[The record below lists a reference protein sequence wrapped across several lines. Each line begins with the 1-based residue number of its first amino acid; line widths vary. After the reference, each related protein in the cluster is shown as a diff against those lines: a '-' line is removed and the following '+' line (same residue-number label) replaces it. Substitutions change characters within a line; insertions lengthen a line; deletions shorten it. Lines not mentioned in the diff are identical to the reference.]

1 MRSPRRTAR
10 RRLDQRLVGLD
21 LGQRPPRGWVRAIR
35 EALGMTTAEL
45 GQRMGLTQS
54 RVSQIERSEELGSIR
69 LDTLERAA
77 QALNCQVRYV
87 FVPNEPLEEMVQR
100 QARLRAQAEVDAVT
114 HTMALED
121 QVPEPGVLDALVK
134 EMAERF
140 VDERHLWEQPN
151 APAPR

>member
-1 MRSPRRTAR
+1 MTSPRRTAR

-87 FVPNEPLEEMVQR
+87 FVPNEPLEQMVQR

-121 QVPEPGVLDALVK
+121 QVPEPDVLDSLVQ

>member
-1 MRSPRRTAR
+1 MQSPRRTAR

-21 LGQRPPRGWVRAIR
+21 LGQKPPRGWIRAIR
-35 EALGMTTAEL
+35 EALGMTTGEL

-54 RVSQIERSEELGSIR
+54 RVSQLERSEEVGSIR

-77 QALNCQVRYV
+77 RALNCQVRYV

-100 QARLRAQAEVDAVT
+100 QARLRAQAEVAAVT

-121 QVPEPGVLDALVK
+121 QMPEPSVIDTQVEELAQ
-134 EMAERF
+134 RF
-140 VDERHLWEQPN
+140 VNDRHLWEGSK
-151 APAPR
+151 ARTHR

>member
-1 MRSPRRTAR
+1 MKSPRRTAR

-21 LGQRPPRGWVRAIR
+21 LGQRPPRGWIRAIR

-140 VDERHLWEQPN
+140 VDERHLWERPN

>member
-1 MRSPRRTAR
+1 MTSPRRTAR

-77 QALNCQVRYV
+77 RALNCQVRYV

-121 QVPEPGVLDALVK
+121 QVPEPGVLDSLVQ

>member
-121 QVPEPGVLDALVK
+121 QVPEPGVLDSLVK

-151 APAPR
+151 APATR

>member
-35 EALGMTTAEL
+35 EALGMTTGEL

-54 RVSQIERSEELGSIR
+54 RISQIERSEELGSIR

-100 QARLRAQAEVDAVT
+100 QARLRAQAEVDAVA

-121 QVPEPGVLDALVK
+121 QVPEPGVLDSLVQ

-140 VDERHLWEQPN
+140 VDERHLWERPN

>member
-1 MRSPRRTAR
+1 MTSPRRTAR

-45 GQRMGLTQS
+45 GQRMGVTQS

-69 LDTLERAA
+69 LDTLERVA
-77 QALNCQVRYV
+77 QALNCQVHYV

-121 QVPEPGVLDALVK
+121 QVPEPGVLDSLVT

>member
-1 MRSPRRTAR
+1 MRSPRHTAR

-21 LGQRPPRGWVRAIR
+21 VGQRPPRGWVRAIR

-121 QVPEPGVLDALVK
+121 QVPEPGVLDSLVK

>member
-1 MRSPRRTAR
+1 MKSPRRTAR

-21 LGQRPPRGWVRAIR
+21 LGQRPPRGWIRAIR

-121 QVPEPGVLDALVK
+121 QVPEPEVLDALVK

-140 VDERHLWEQPN
+140 VDERRLWERPD
-151 APAPR
+151 APAAR

>member
-45 GQRMGLTQS
+45 GQRMGVTQS

-121 QVPEPGVLDALVK
+121 QVPEPGVLDALVQ

>member
-1 MRSPRRTAR
+1 MKSPRRTAR

-21 LGQRPPRGWVRAIR
+21 LGQRPPRGWTRAIR

-140 VDERHLWEQPN
+140 VDERHLWERPD

>member
-1 MRSPRRTAR
+1 MTSPRRTAR

-77 QALNCQVRYV
+77 RALNCQVRYV
-87 FVPNEPLEEMVQR
+87 FVPNEPLEQMVQR

-121 QVPEPGVLDALVK
+121 QVPEPGVLDSLVQ

>member
-1 MRSPRRTAR
+1 MTSPRRTAR

-21 LGQRPPRGWVRAIR
+21 LGQRPARGWVRAIR

-77 QALNCQVRYV
+77 RALNCQVRYV

-121 QVPEPGVLDALVK
+121 QVPEPGVLDSLVQ

>member
-1 MRSPRRTAR
+1 MTSPRRTAR

-45 GQRMGLTQS
+45 GQRMGVTQS

-87 FVPNEPLEEMVQR
+87 FVPNEPLEQMVQR

-121 QVPEPGVLDALVK
+121 QVPEPGVLDSLVT

>member
-121 QVPEPGVLDALVK
+121 QVPEPGVLDSLVQ

-151 APAPR
+151 APATR

>member
-1 MRSPRRTAR
+1 MKSPRRTAR

-21 LGQRPPRGWVRAIR
+21 LGQRPSRGWIRAIR

-77 QALNCQVRYV
+77 QALNCQIRYV

-121 QVPEPGVLDALVK
+121 QVPEPGVLDDLVK

-140 VDERHLWEQPN
+140 VDERHLWERPN
-151 APAPR
+151 ASAPR

>member
-1 MRSPRRTAR
+1 MTSPRRTAR

-140 VDERHLWEQPN
+140 VDERHLWERPD

>member
-10 RRLDQRLVGLD
+10 MRLDQRLVGLD

-54 RVSQIERSEELGSIR
+54 RVSQIERSEEIGSIR

-121 QVPEPGVLDALVK
+121 QVPEPGVLDSLVK

>member
-1 MRSPRRTAR
+1 MTSPRRTAR

-87 FVPNEPLEEMVQR
+87 FVPNEPLEQMVQR

-121 QVPEPGVLDALVK
+121 QVPEPGVLDSLVQ

>member
-87 FVPNEPLEEMVQR
+87 FVPNEPPVCSTLWCRRWPSDSSTSATCGSSPMPRLPDEHPR
-100 QARLRAQAEVDAVT
+100 RSTASAR
-114 HTMALED
+114 
-121 QVPEPGVLDALVK
+121 
-134 EMAERF
+134 
-140 VDERHLWEQPN
+140 
-151 APAPR
+151 

>member
-1 MRSPRRTAR
+1 MKSPRRTAR

-21 LGQRPPRGWVRAIR
+21 LGQRPPRGWIRAIR

-69 LDTLERAA
+69 LDTVERAA

-100 QARLRAQAEVDAVT
+100 QARLRAQAEIDAVT

-121 QVPEPGVLDALVK
+121 QVPEPSVLDALLK

-140 VDERHLWEQPN
+140 VDERHLWERPN

>member
-1 MRSPRRTAR
+1 MKSPRRTAR

-21 LGQRPPRGWVRAIR
+21 LGQRPPRGWIRAIR

-134 EMAERF
+134 EMSERF
-140 VDERHLWEQPN
+140 VDKRHLWERPN

>member
-1 MRSPRRTAR
+1 
-10 RRLDQRLVGLD
+10 
-21 LGQRPPRGWVRAIR
+21 
-35 EALGMTTAEL
+35 MTTGEL

-77 QALNCQVRYV
+77 RALNCQVRYV
-87 FVPNEPLEEMVQR
+87 FVPNEPLEDMVQR

-121 QVPEPGVLDALVK
+121 QVPEPRVLDAQVK
-134 EMAERF
+134 ELAERF
-140 VDERHLWEQPN
+140 VDGRHLWERPN
-151 APAPR
+151 APARR

>member
-121 QVPEPGVLDALVK
+121 QVPEPGVLDSLVK

>member
-1 MRSPRRTAR
+1 MKSPRRTAR

-21 LGQRPPRGWVRAIR
+21 LGQRPPRGWIRAIR

-45 GQRMGLTQS
+45 SQRMGLTQS

-87 FVPNEPLEEMVQR
+87 LVPNEPLEEMVQR

-121 QVPEPGVLDALVK
+121 QVPEPDVLDALVK

-140 VDERHLWEQPN
+140 VDERHLWERPK

>member
-1 MRSPRRTAR
+1 MKSPRRTAR

-21 LGQRPPRGWVRAIR
+21 LGQRPPRGWIRAIR

-100 QARLRAQAEVDAVT
+100 QARLRAQAEVDAVA

-121 QVPEPGVLDALVK
+121 QVPEPGVLDSLVQ

-151 APAPR
+151 TPAPR